1 VITGKTKF
9 HISDEKYHKL
19 MYVLAYNILKNH
31 EDAEDTVI
39 ASWEKIIC
47 HLDKINEIDCQE
59 TNSFFVI
66 VVERTAIDYYKKN
79 KRQSSVQVL
88 LEEYE
93 ESPYFATKD
102 KTLENLELYEVLR
115 HIPKKYS
122 EVLLLYYV
130 NGKFR
135 FGYMMRHIAVVVIII
150 LSLFAANEVSARA
163 FGFNAWKYITSFLTD
178 SKMDVKTYT
187 EKRNSTEGTEYASV
201 KRDVPAQIPDGMN
214 EVSFQQDDTSLYVEW
229 SKEEECLQY
238 SRIKLSS
245 DMSLAMDGEYQSK
258 EKIIIND
265 YSGVYYVKGNEA
277 WIAWDDACYNHMIMA
292 IDVDDSKEILI
303 KMAESLYQ

>member
-1 VITGKTKF
+1 MADSPEDKRKVEKLY
-9 HISDEKYHKL
+9 EKYHKL

-59 TNSFFVI
+59 TKSFFVI
-66 VVERTAIDYYKKN
+66 VVERTAIDYYRKN

-93 ESPYFATKD
+93 ESPYFAAKD

-130 NGKFR
+130 NGFTGKE
-135 FGYMMRHIAVVVIII
+135 IANLLGIKEDAVMAR
-150 LSLFAANEVSARA
+150 LSR
-163 FGFNAWKYITSFLTD
+163 GR
-178 SKMDVKTYT
+178 
-187 EKRNSTEGTEYASV
+187 KRL
-201 KRDVPAQIPDGMN
+201 K
-214 EVSFQQDDTSLYVEW
+214 
-229 SKEEECLQY
+229 KE
-238 SRIKLSS
+238 LS
-245 DMSLAMDGEYQSK
+245 
-258 EKIIIND
+258 
-265 YSGVYYVKGNEA
+265 GNE
-277 WIAWDDACYNHMIMA
+277 
-292 IDVDDSKEILI
+292 
-303 KMAESLYQ
+303 

>member
-1 VITGKTKF
+1 
-9 HISDEKYHKL
+9 
-19 MYVLAYNILKNH
+19 
-31 EDAEDTVI
+31 
-39 ASWEKIIC
+39 
-47 HLDKINEIDCQE
+47 
-59 TNSFFVI
+59 
-66 VVERTAIDYYKKN
+66 
-79 KRQSSVQVL
+79 
-88 LEEYE
+88 
-93 ESPYFATKD
+93 
-102 KTLENLELYEVLR
+102 
-115 HIPKKYS
+115 
-122 EVLLLYYV
+122 
-130 NGKFR
+130 
-135 FGYMMRHIAVVVIII
+135 
-150 LSLFAANEVSARA
+150 
-163 FGFNAWKYITSFLTD
+163 
-178 SKMDVKTYT
+178 MDVKTYT